1 MQNRAMGMDGVELV
15 MAVEDAFDIQ
25 ITDADA
31 EKMITP
37 RHVIDFVLG
46 KVTTTT
52 ATVCLTQRAFNILR
66 KSLIHQCG
74 MKRSQIAPNDKLSKL
89 LVKNQRRELLRK
101 ITSELAIKKPPE
113 LVRPRYVNAGV
124 LGSSL
129 AAGLGAGAACFPE
142 WGSVAVWVF
151 IIVAMLTAGLV
162 IRLTKPLCTE
172 FPNDLQTIGDLARWV
187 MTHKADLSNAVPSGW
202 TRDQVTARVRE
213 IIVDVLGCK
222 PDFSEDANFVKD
234 LGLS

>member
-1 MQNRAMGMDGVELV
+1 MGLDAVEIV

-25 ITDADA
+25 IANADA

-37 RHVIDFVLG
+37 RQVIDFVLG
-46 KVTTTT
+46 KVTTTN
-52 ATVCLTQRAFNILR
+52 ASICLTQRAFNVLR
-66 KSLIHQCG
+66 KSLIHKCG
-74 MKRSQIAPNDKLSKL
+74 LKRSQITPDARLSTL
-89 LVKNQRRELLRK
+89 LAKNQRRKLLGE
-101 ITSELAIKKPPE
+101 ITSKLAIKKAPE
-113 LVRPRYVNAGV
+113 LVRPRWVSAGV

-129 AAGLGAGAACFPE
+129 AAGFGAAAACFPE

-151 IIVAMLTAGLV
+151 ILVAMLAAGLA

-172 FPNDLQTIGDLARWV
+172 FPKDLQTIGDLARWV
-187 MTHKADLSNAVPSGW
+187 MTHKADLATPTAPAW
-202 TRDQVTARVRE
+202 TRDQVAARVRQ
-213 IIVDVLGCK
+213 IIIDVLGCK